1 MTGLPERKRG
11 ERMRN
16 TLETEIIPRLV
27 LSCRGA
33 KPSRT
38 PRSPAANTNAEAAET
53 ARMAQLEQVR
63 EFTELLLADDTAE
76 ATGYLSALRRDGAS
90 LEEIYLGLFGPAACY
105 LGHLW
110 ERDIRDFVDV
120 TLGTGRLQQFV
131 WDFSAEF
138 QDFQSPGDSGES
150 DEAVEQRTRDKRRRA
165 LLLPIPGEQHTF
177 GLTLMSEFFR
187 RAEWEVRGWP
197 LLEDS
202 ELINLV
208 RDEWFALVGI
218 SVGGEVSL
226 AGLGSLIRD
235 VRRNSSNRSV
245 GVMVG
250 GPLFVQQPGL
260 AKQVG
265 ADATAVDARQAVD
278 QAESLLQLV

>member
-11 ERMRN
+11 ERMRT

-33 KPSRT
+33 KPTRT
-38 PRSPAANTNAEAAET
+38 PRSPAANADAEAAQ
-53 ARMAQLEQVR
+53 MKQVR
-63 EFTELLLADDTAE
+63 EFTELLLADDSAE
-76 ATGYLSALRRDGAS
+76 AAGYVAALRRGGAS
-90 LEEIYLGLFGPAACY
+90 LEDIYLDLFGPAACY
-105 LGHLW
+105 LGYLW
-110 ERDIRDFVDV
+110 EQDIRDFVDV

-131 WDFSAEF
+131 WNSSAEF
-138 QDFQSPGDSGES
+138 QDFHSPGDLEDS
-150 DEAVEQRTRDKRRRA
+150 AEQWTRDKRRRA

-197 LLEDS
+197 LLEES

-208 RDEWFALVGI
+208 RNEWFALVGI

-235 VRRNSSNRSV
+235 VRRNSSNPSV

-265 ADATAVDARQAVD
+265 ADATAVDARQAVE
-278 QAESLLQLV
+278 QAESLLQLI

>member
-11 ERMRN
+11 DRMRD

-33 KPSRT
+33 KPPRT
-38 PRSPAANTNAEAAET
+38 PRSPAANTDAEAAE
-53 ARMAQLEQVR
+53 MAQMKQVR
-63 EFTELLLADDTAE
+63 DFTELLLADDTTE
-76 ATGYLSALRRDGAS
+76 AAGYVAALRRDGAS
-90 LEEIYLGLFGPAACY
+90 LEEIYLDLFGPAACY
-105 LGHLW
+105 LGYLW
-110 ERDIRDFVDV
+110 EQDIRDFVDV

-138 QDFQSPGDSGES
+138 RDFPSPGDSG
-150 DEAVEQRTRDKRRRA
+150 DPAEQWTRDKRRRA

-197 LLEDS
+197 LLEES

-208 RDEWFALVGI
+208 RDQWFALVGI

-235 VRRNSSNRSV
+235 VRRNSSNPSV

>member
-11 ERMRN
+11 DRMRN

-33 KPSRT
+33 KPPGT
-38 PRSPAANTNAEAAET
+38 PRSPAANTDAEAAE
-53 ARMAQLEQVR
+53 MAQMAIVR
-63 EFTELLLADDTAE
+63 EFTELLLGDDTTE
-76 ATGYLSALRRDGAS
+76 AARYLSALRRDGAS
-90 LEEIYLGLFGPAACY
+90 LEDIYLNLFGPAACY

-110 ERDIRDFVDV
+110 EQDIRDFVDV

-131 WDFSAEF
+131 WDFGAEF
-138 QDFQSPGDSGES
+138 QDFPSPEDAGDAGE
-150 DEAVEQRTRDKRRRA
+150 QWTRDKRRRA

-177 GLTLMSEFFR
+177 GLTLMAEFFR

-197 LLEDS
+197 LLEES

-208 RDEWFALVGI
+208 RNEWFALVGI

-235 VRRNSSNRSV
+235 VRRHSNNRSV

-250 GPLFVQQPGL
+250 GPIFVRQPGL

-278 QAESLLQLV
+278 QAESLLQLI